1 MEFQSEIDWCRRRGG
16 MQAARHVEIS
26 FQRAQESYKRQL
38 LKKKEPAEIRQ
49 LEDNLLVRIRDKGQ
63 AYFGGL

>member
-1 MEFQSEIDWCRRRGG
+1 